1 MKRFEVKVCGVA
13 TREGMDACIEEGVDW
28 VGLNFVPQ
36 SPRYVSPETA
46 LALAESARGKVRLV
60 GVFQNA
66 PIEEIRSQLR
76 ALRLDAV
83 QLHGEESP
91 EFCANVP
98 CPVWKA
104 FAVHP
109 GWDPGV
115 LHRFKGLAVRLFDT
129 KHSGQSGGTGRVFD
143 WSLLPSNPPRPWF
156 LAGGLT
162 PDNLDAAVSTTYPD
176 GVDLN
181 SGVESAPGIKDP
193 EKLHRAMSILSRW
206 REGSG
211 NGLAN
216 TPALAHTELEGQT
229 WAVWCPADDLRNF
242 DEASLLALLENHPRL
257 ILDLRKIVDCAS
269 RVGQFMRIQMQAR
282 TRGKSVK
289 FRFSESTISA
299 LMRVSMLSS
308 LDILE

>member
-13 TREGMDACIEEGVDW
+13 TEEGMDACIAEGVDW

-36 SPRYVSPETA
+36 SPRFVSPE
-46 LALAESARGKVRLV
+46 LAKQLADKARGKLRLV

-66 PIEEIRSQLR
+66 SLDQIRSQLR
-76 ALRLDAV
+76 ALRLDAA
-83 QLHGEESP
+83 QLHGDETP
-91 EFCANVP
+91 DFCASVP
-98 CPVWKA
+98 CAVWKA

-109 GWDPGV
+109 GWDHGV
-115 LHRFKGLAVRLFDT
+115 LHRYKGLAVRLFDT

-162 PDNLDAAVSTTYPD
+162 PANLNAAVSTTYPD

-181 SGVESAPGIKDP
+181 SGVESAPGVKDP
-193 EKLHRAMSILSRW
+193 ELLHQAMTILARW
-206 REGSG
+206 REGAV

-216 TPALAHTELEGQT
+216 SPAINLTVMDGQD
-229 WAVWCPADDLRNF
+229 WAVWVPSDDLRNI
-242 DEASLLALLENHPRL
+242 DEASILALLENHPRL
-257 ILDLRKIVDCAS
+257 VLDFRKASDCAS
-269 RVGQFMRIQMQAR
+269 RIGQFMRIQMQAR
-282 TRGKSVK
+282 TRGQSVK

-299 LMRVSMLSS
+299 LMRVSMLAS
-308 LDILE
+308 LDIIE

>member
-13 TREGMDACIEEGVDW
+13 TEEGMDACIAEGVDW

-36 SPRYVSPETA
+36 SPRFVSPE
-46 LALAESARGKVRLV
+46 LAKTLADKARGKLRLV

-66 PIEEIRSQLR
+66 TLDQIRAQLR
-76 ALRLDAV
+76 TLRLDAA
-83 QLHGEESP
+83 QLHGDETP
-91 EFCANVP
+91 EFCASVP
-98 CPVWKA
+98 CAVWKA

-109 GWDPGV
+109 GWDHGV
-115 LHRFKGLAVRLFDT
+115 LHRYKGLAVRLFDT

-162 PDNLDAAVSTTYPD
+162 PSNLNAAVSTTYPD

-181 SGVESAPGIKDP
+181 SGVESAPGVKDP
-193 EKLHRAMSILSRW
+193 ELLHQAMTILARW
-206 REGSG
+206 REGAV

-216 TPALAHTELEGQT
+216 SPAIAMTVMDGQD
-229 WAVWCPADDLRNF
+229 WAVWVPSDDLRNI
-242 DEASLLALLENHPRL
+242 DEASILALLENHPRL
-257 ILDLRKIVDCAS
+257 VLDFRKASDCAS
-269 RVGQFMRIQMQAR
+269 RIGQFMRIQMQAR
-282 TRGKSVK
+282 TRGQSIK

-299 LMRVSMLSS
+299 LMRVSMLAS
-308 LDILE
+308 LDIIE

>member
-13 TREGMDACIEEGVDW
+13 TEEGMDACIAEGVDW

-36 SPRYVSPETA
+36 SPRFVTPE
-46 LALAESARGKVRLV
+46 LAKKLADKARGKMRLV

-66 PIEEIRSQLR
+66 SLDQIRSQLR
-76 ALRLDAV
+76 ALRLDAA
-83 QLHGEESP
+83 QLHGDETP
-91 EFCANVP
+91 EFCASVP
-98 CPVWKA
+98 CAVWKV
-104 FAVHP
+104 FAIHP
-109 GWDPGV
+109 GWDHGV
-115 LHRFKGLAVRLFDT
+115 LHRYKGLAVRLFDT

-162 PDNLDAAVSTTYPD
+162 PSNLNAAVSTTYPD

-181 SGVESAPGIKDP
+181 SGVESAPGVKDP
-193 EKLHRAMSILSRW
+193 ELLHQAMTILARW
-206 REGSG
+206 REGAG

-216 TPALAHTELEGQT
+216 SPAINLTVMDGQD
-229 WAVWCPADDLRNF
+229 WAVWAPSDDLRNI
-242 DEASLLALLENHPRL
+242 DEASILALLENHPRL
-257 ILDLRKIVDCAS
+257 VLDFRKASDCAS
-269 RVGQFMRIQMQAR
+269 RIGQFMRIQMQAR
-282 TRGKSVK
+282 TRGQSVK

-299 LMRVSMLSS
+299 LMRVSMLAS